1 MLLGDGAGFAAGG
14 DGAPGEGGDHGCR
27 DHRHIATFG
36 AEAREHVVECI
47 ESECLA
53 AGARTP
59 DGTQW
64 WDTRPMLDPHE
75 HASEVI
81 DMAQAALQYAI
92 DYRIA
97 FRHPVSP
104 HLVRIATRIY

>member
-1 MLLGDGAGFAAGG
+1 MDMPQTIDASPRLHQRIAEAHAA
-14 DGAPGEGGDHGCR
+14 HCR
-27 DHRHIATFG
+27 RAMQL
-36 AEAREHVVECI
+36 AREHVVECI

-97 FRHPVSP
+97 FRHLVSP
-104 HLVRIATRIY
+104 HLVRIATRSY